1 MSDDELV
8 IYSSLR
14 GWVSAAISPT
24 VLLAL
29 GAAAVG
35 SVGFRPIPA
44 TLVLLGAGLAVVVA
58 TDLPRHTRFT
68 ATGVVRVCLL
78 RTHRIPWNRLVAIER
93 TRPNTTNLV
102 RNLAER
108 DQQARQVSGGLIARG
123 PGRKRWLLTD
133 NLESRPEHDALAH
146 LLDRLD
152 IPVPLRAPRPHADA
166 PPTDLYRRRR
176 DR

>member
-8 IYSSLR
+8 IHSSLR
-14 GWVSAAISPT
+14 GWFSAAISP
-24 VLLAL
+24 VALLL
-29 GAAAVG
+29 LGGAAAG
-35 SVGFRPIPA
+35 GVGFRPVP
-44 TLVLLGAGLAVVVA
+44 LVLLLIGAVLAIVVV

-68 ATGVVRVCLL
+68 RDGVVRVCLL
-78 RTHRIPWNRLVAIER
+78 RTHRLPWTRLVAIER
-93 TRPNTTNLV
+93 TRPNTMTLV

-108 DQQARQVSGGLIARG
+108 DREARQVSGGLIARG
-123 PGRKRWLLTD
+123 PGRRRWLLTD
-133 NLESRPEHDALAH
+133 NLESRAEHDELAR

-166 PPTDLYRRRR
+166 PPTHLYRRRR